1 MLEGLMIGL
10 STAFSLSNILMVVGG
25 CLIGTFIGMLPGLGP
40 MSIIAIM
47 IPVAI
52 TLGDPTAALI
62 LLAGVYYGAIFGGST
77 SSILLNAPGV
87 AGTVATSF
95 DGYPMAKRGEAG
107 KALTIAAVSSFAG
120 GTIGAILLIV
130 FAPALSTVALLFHSA
145 EYFALMVV
153 GLSAIAAFA
162 GTGQVAKAL
171 MMTIL
176 GLILATVGEGALFNM
191 PRFTMGLMDL
201 QSGLSFITLAMAMFA
216 LPEAIF
222 LVLNPARSETPDD
235 GSGGSGKITGLRFS
249 RAEGRAMLP
258 VIGRQSVQGFFI
270 GVLPGAGATIASFL
284 GYAVERNLASSEEQ
298 KEFGKGS
305 VKGLAA
311 PETANNAA
319 CTGSFVPL
327 LTLGIPGSGTTAI
340 LLGALIALNV
350 TPGPR
355 LMIDEPQIFW
365 AVIISMYIGNLVLL
379 ILNLPLIPY
388 IAKILAIPRNYLIP
402 FILFFTL
409 MGSYIGQNNSTELLI
424 LVGFGVMATILR
436 FADYPLAPLLIG
448 FILGRMLEDNFAR
461 SMQLYDGIGFILER
475 PMTLGLLGLAAVL
488 VLLPSFRARRARR
501 RAEGVADGD

>member
-10 STAFSLSNILMVVGG
+10 ETAFSVKNILMVIGG

-52 TLGDPTAALI
+52 SIGDASAALI

-77 SSILLNAPGV
+77 SSILINAPGV
-87 AGTVATSF
+87 ASTVATSF
-95 DGYPMAKRGEAG
+95 DGYPLARQGKAG
-107 KALTIAAVSSFAG
+107 KALTVAAISSFIG
-120 GTIGAILLIV
+120 GTVGAILLMI
-130 FAPALSTVALLFHSA
+130 FAPALASVALLFHSA

-162 GTGQVAKAL
+162 GSGQIGKAIL
-171 MMTIL
+171 MTVL
-176 GLILATVGEGALFNM
+176 GLMLATVGEGALFNM

-201 QSGLSFITLAMAMFA
+201 QSGLGFITLAMAMFA
-216 LPEAIF
+216 LPEAIY
-222 LVLNPARSETPDD
+222 LVLDPSRSNTESGNNEIKDLRITKAEARS
-235 GSGGSGKITGLRFS
+235 I
-249 RAEGRAMLP
+249 AP
-258 VIGRQSVQGFFI
+258 VIGRQSIQGFLI

-284 GYAVERNLASSEEQ
+284 GYAVERNIASKEDQEQ
-298 KEFGKGS
+298 FGKGS
-305 VKGLAA
+305 LKGLAA
-311 PETANNAA
+311 PESANNAA

-350 TPGPR
+350 SPGPR

-365 AVIISMYIGNLVLL
+365 AVIISMYLGNLILL
-379 ILNLPLIPY
+379 VLNLPLIPY
-388 IAKILAIPRNYLIP
+388 IAKILAVPRTFLIP

-409 MGSYIGQNNSTELLI
+409 MGAYIGQNNATELLI
-424 LVGFGVMATILR
+424 LVGLGVCATILR

-448 FILGRMLEDNFAR
+448 FILGPMLENNFSR
-461 SMQLYDGIGFILER
+461 SMQLYDGVSFIYER
-475 PMTLGLLGLAAVL
+475 PMTMGLLIFAAIL
-488 VLLPSFRARRARR
+488 ILLPSYRARRARL

>member
-1 MLEGLMIGL
+1 MLEGLLIGL
-10 STAFSLSNILMVVGG
+10 QTAFSIQNLLMVIAG

-52 TLGDPTAALI
+52 SMGDPSAALI

-87 AGTVATSF
+87 AGTVASSF
-95 DGYPMAKRGEAG
+95 DGYPMARQGKAG
-107 KALTIAAVSSFAG
+107 KALTVAAIASFAG
-120 GTIGAILLIV
+120 GTIGAILLMV
-130 FAPALSTVALLFHSA
+130 FAPALSSVALLFHSA

-162 GTGQVAKAL
+162 GTGQVAKAVI
-171 MMTIL
+171 MTLL
-176 GLILATVGEGALFNM
+176 GLIMATVGEGALFNL
-191 PRFTMGLMDL
+191 PRFTMGIMDL
-201 QSGLSFITLAMAMFA
+201 QSGFGFITLAMAMFA
-216 LPEAIF
+216 LPEALF
-222 LVLNPARSETPDD
+222 LVLKPKKLQEDD
-235 GSGGSGKITGLRFS
+235 GEIKDLRITGS
-249 RAEGRAMLP
+249 EAKAIAP

-284 GYAVERNLASSEEQ
+284 GYAVERNIAPKEEQ
-298 KEFGKGS
+298 DEFGKGS
-305 VKGLAA
+305 IKGLAA

-355 LMIDEPQIFW
+355 LMLDEPQIFW
-365 AVIISMYIGNLVLL
+365 AVIMSMFIGNLVLL

-388 IAKILAIPRNYLIP
+388 IAKVLSVPRNYLIP

-409 MGSYIGQNNSTELLI
+409 MGAYIGQNNATELLI
-424 LVGFGVMATILR
+424 LVGFGVCATALK

-448 FILGRMLEDNFAR
+448 FILGGMMEDNFAR
-461 SMQLYDGIGFILER
+461 SMQLYDGIAFIWER
-475 PMTLGLLGLAAVL
+475 PMTLGLLVVAVLL
-488 VLLPSFRARRARR
+488 VLLPSYRARRARA
-501 RAEGVADGD
+501 RAAGVADGD

>member
-1 MLEGLMIGL
+1 MLEGILIGL
-10 STAFSLSNILMVVGG
+10 QTALSLQNLLVVIGG

-52 TLGDPTAALI
+52 TMGDPSAALI

-87 AGTVATSF
+87 AGTVASSF
-95 DGYPMAKRGEAG
+95 DGYPMARQGKAG
-107 KALTIAAVSSFAG
+107 KALTIAAIASFAG
-120 GTIGAILLIV
+120 GTIGAILLMI
-130 FAPALSTVALLFHSA
+130 FAPMLSSVALLFHSA

-162 GTGQVAKAL
+162 GPGQVTKAL
-171 MMTIL
+171 LMTVL
-176 GLILATVGEGALFNM
+176 GLIMATVGEGALFNL
-191 PRFTMGLMDL
+191 PRFTAGIMDL
-201 QSGLSFITLAMAMFA
+201 QSGFGFITLAMAIFA

-222 LVLNPARSETPDD
+222 LVLKPKNLGDD
-235 GSGGSGKITGLRFS
+235 GGEIKDLRIT
-249 RAEGRAMLP
+249 RAEARAIAP
-258 VIGRQSVQGFFI
+258 VIGRQSIQGFFI

-284 GYAVERNLASSEEQ
+284 GYAVERNIAPKHEQ
-298 KEFGKGS
+298 GEFGKGS
-305 VKGLAA
+305 IKGLAA

-355 LMIDEPQIFW
+355 LMVDEPQIFW
-365 AVIISMYIGNLVLL
+365 AVIMSMFIGNLVLL

-388 IAKILAIPRNYLIP
+388 IAKLLAIPRKFLIP

-409 MGSYIGQNNSTELLI
+409 MGAYIGQNNATELLM
-424 LVGFGVMATILR
+424 LVGFGIFGIALK
-436 FADYPLAPLLIG
+436 FANYPLPPLLIG
-448 FILGRMLEDNFAR
+448 FILGGMMEDNFSR
-461 SMQLYDGIGFILER
+461 SMQLYGGVSFILER
-475 PMTLGLLGLAAVL
+475 PMTFGLLVIAAGLIIVPVL
-488 VLLPSFRARRARR
+488 RTRLAK
-501 RAEGVADGD
+501 

>member
-1 MLEGLMIGL
+1 MIEGILIGL
-10 STAFSLSNILMVVGG
+10 QTALSIQNLLMVIGG

-40 MSIIAIM
+40 MSIISIM

-52 TLGDPTAALI
+52 SMGDPAAALI

-95 DGYPMAKRGEAG
+95 DGYPMARQGKAG
-107 KALTIAAVSSFAG
+107 KALTIAAIASFAG
-120 GTIGAILLIV
+120 GTIGAVLLMI
-130 FAPALSTVALLFHSA
+130 FAPMLSSVALLFHSA

-162 GTGQVAKAL
+162 GTGQVAKAI
-171 MMTIL
+171 MMTLL
-176 GLILATVGEGALFNM
+176 GLIMATVGEGALFNM

-201 QSGLSFITLAMAMFA
+201 QSGFGFITLAMAMFA
-216 LPEAIF
+216 LPEALF
-222 LVLNPARSETPDD
+222 LVLNPARSAQGDNGEIKDLR
-235 GSGGSGKITGLRFS
+235 ITRS
-249 RAEGRAMLP
+249 EAKSIAP
-258 VIGRQSVQGFFI
+258 VVGRQSLQGFFI

-284 GYAVERNLASSEEQ
+284 GYAVERNIAPKHEQ
-298 KEFGKGS
+298 DEFGKGS
-305 VKGLAA
+305 IKGLAA

-355 LMIDEPQIFW
+355 LMLDDPQIFW

-379 ILNLPLIPY
+379 VLNLPLIPY
-388 IAKILAIPRNYLIP
+388 IARILAVPRTFLIP

-409 MGSYIGQNNSTELLI
+409 MGAYIGQNNATELLL
-424 LVGFGVMATILR
+424 LVGFGICATVLR

-448 FILGRMLEDNFAR
+448 FILGGMMENNFSR
-461 SMQLYDGIGFILER
+461 SMQLYDGISFVWER
-475 PMTLGLLGLAAVL
+475 PMTLGLLIIAALL
-488 VLLPSFRARRARR
+488 VILPSYRARRARA
-501 RAEGVADGD
+501 RAAGVADGD

>member
-1 MLEGLMIGL
+1 MLEGLLIGL
-10 STAFSLSNILMVVGG
+10 QTALSLQNILMVVAG

-52 TLGDPTAALI
+52 SMGDPSAALI

-87 AGTVATSF
+87 AGTVASSF
-95 DGYPMAKRGEAG
+95 DGYPMARKGQAG
-107 KALTIAAVSSFAG
+107 KALTIAAIASFAG
-120 GTIGAILLIV
+120 GTIGALLLMI
-130 FAPALSTVALLFHSA
+130 FAPALSSVALLFHSA

-171 MMTIL
+171 LMTIL
-176 GLILATVGEGALFNM
+176 GLIMATVGEGALFNL
-191 PRFTMGLMDL
+191 PRFTMGIMDL
-201 QSGLSFITLAMAMFA
+201 QSGFGFVTLAMAMFA
-216 LPEAIF
+216 LPEALF
-222 LVLNPARSETPDD
+222 LVLRKRKASED
-235 GSGGSGKITGLRFS
+235 SGKISKLRITRQEARS
-249 RAEGRAMLP
+249 IAP
-258 VIGRQSVQGFFI
+258 VIGRQSLQGFFI

-284 GYAVERNLASSEEQ
+284 GYAVERNIASKEERE
-298 KEFGKGS
+298 EFGKGS
-305 VKGLAA
+305 IKGLAA

-355 LMIDEPQIFW
+355 LMVDEPQVFW
-365 AVIISMYIGNLVLL
+365 AVIMSMFIGNLVLL
-379 ILNLPLIPY
+379 VLNLPLIPY
-388 IAKILAIPRNYLIP
+388 IAKVLSIPRNYLIP

-409 MGSYIGQNNSTELLI
+409 MGAYIGQNNATELLI
-424 LVGFGVMATILR
+424 LVGFGICATALK

-448 FILGRMLEDNFAR
+448 FILGGMMENNFAR
-461 SMQLYDGIGFILER
+461 SMQLYDGMGFIIDR
-475 PMTLGLLGLAAVL
+475 PMTLALLVVAVL
-488 VLLPSFRARRARR
+488 LVVLPSYRAWRAAARAKGV
-501 RAEGVADGD
+501 AEGD

>member
-1 MLEGLMIGL
+1 MIEGLLIGL
-10 STAFSLSNILMVVGG
+10 GAAFSIQNLLMVIAG

-52 TLGDPTAALI
+52 TIGDPSAAII

-87 AGTVATSF
+87 AGTVASSF
-95 DGYPMAKRGEAG
+95 DGYPMARKGQAG
-107 KALTIAAVSSFAG
+107 KALTIAAIASFAG
-120 GTIGAILLIV
+120 GSIGALLLMI
-130 FAPALSTVALLFHSA
+130 FAPMLSTVALLFHSA

-162 GTGQVAKAL
+162 GTGNVGKAIL
-171 MMTIL
+171 MTLL
-176 GLILATVGEGALFNM
+176 GLIMATVGEGALFNM

-201 QSGLSFITLAMAMFA
+201 QSGFSFITLAMAMFA
-216 LPEAIF
+216 LPEALF
-222 LVLNPARSETPDD
+222 LVLNPKRSAQ
-235 GSGGSGKITGLRFS
+235 GGSGKIENLRIT
-249 RAEGRAMLP
+249 REEGRKIAP
-258 VIGRQSVQGFFI
+258 VIGRQSIQGFFI

-284 GYAVERNLASSEEQ
+284 GYAVERNIASKEEQ
-298 KEFGKGS
+298 EEFGKGAI
-305 VKGLAA
+305 KGLAA

-388 IAKILAIPRNYLIP
+388 IAKVLAIPRNYLIP

-409 MGSYIGQNNSTELLI
+409 MGSYIGQNNATELLI
-424 LVGFGVMATILR
+424 LVGMGICATILK

-448 FILGRMLEDNFAR
+448 FILGGMLEDNFSR
-461 SMQLYDGIGFILER
+461 SMQLYDGIGFIVDR
-475 PMTLGLLGLAAVL
+475 PMTLGLLVIAVL
-488 VLLPSFRARRARR
+488 LVVVPSYRARRAKARQQGV
-501 RAEGVADGD
+501 AEGD

>member
-1 MLEGLMIGL
+1 MIEGLLIGL
-10 STAFSLSNILMVVGG
+10 SAAFSIQNLLMVIAG

-52 TLGDPTAALI
+52 TIGDPSAAII

-87 AGTVATSF
+87 AGTVASSF
-95 DGYPMAKRGEAG
+95 DGYPMARKGQAG
-107 KALTIAAVSSFAG
+107 KALTIAAIASFAG
-120 GTIGAILLIV
+120 GSIGALLLMI
-130 FAPALSTVALLFHSA
+130 FAPMLSTVALLFHSA

-162 GTGQVAKAL
+162 GTGNVGKAIL
-171 MMTIL
+171 MTLL
-176 GLILATVGEGALFNM
+176 GLVMATVGEGALFNM

-201 QSGLSFITLAMAMFA
+201 QSGFSFITLAMAMFA
-216 LPEAIF
+216 LPEALF
-222 LVLNPARSETPDD
+222 LVLNPKRSAQ
-235 GSGGSGKITGLRFS
+235 GASGKIENLRIT
-249 RAEGRAMLP
+249 REEGRKIAP
-258 VIGRQSVQGFFI
+258 VIGRQSIQGFFI

-284 GYAVERNLASSEEQ
+284 GYAVERNIATKEEQ
-298 KEFGKGS
+298 EEFGKGS
-305 VKGLAA
+305 IKGLAA

-388 IAKILAIPRNYLIP
+388 IAKVLTIPRTYLIP

-409 MGSYIGQNNSTELLI
+409 MGSYIGQNNATELLI
-424 LVGFGVMATILR
+424 LVGMGICATVLK

-448 FILGRMLEDNFAR
+448 FILGGMLEDNFSR
-461 SMQLYDGIGFILER
+461 SMQLYDGIGFIVDR
-475 PMTLGLLGLAAVL
+475 PMTLGLLVIAVL
-488 VLLPSFRARRARR
+488 LVVIPSYRARRAKARQ
-501 RAEGVADGD
+501 EGVAEGD

>member
-1 MLEGLMIGL
+1 MIEGILIGL
-10 STAFSLSNILMVVGG
+10 EAAFSIRNLLMVVAG

-52 TLGDPTAALI
+52 SMGDPAAALI

-87 AGTVATSF
+87 SGTVATSF
-95 DGYPMAKRGEAG
+95 DGYPMARKGQAG
-107 KALTIAAVSSFAG
+107 KALTIAAVASFAG
-120 GTIGAILLIV
+120 GTIGAILLMV
-130 FAPALSTVALLFHSA
+130 FAPALSSVALLFHSA

-171 MMTIL
+171 MMTTL

-191 PRFTMGLMDL
+191 PRFTLGLMDL
-201 QSGLSFITLAMAMFA
+201 QSGISFITLAMAMFA

-222 LVLNPARSETPDD
+222 LVLNPAR
-235 GSGGSGKITGLRFS
+235 GAGGQSGGSGKISGLRFS
-249 RAEGRAMLP
+249 REEAKAMAP
-258 VIGRQSVQGFFI
+258 VIGRQSAQGFFI

-284 GYAVERNLASSEEQ
+284 GYAVERNIAKGEEQ
-298 KEFGKGS
+298 AEFGKGS

-355 LMIDEPQIFW
+355 LMTDTPEIFW
-365 AVIISMYIGNLVLL
+365 AVIISMFIGNLVLL

-388 IAKILAIPRNYLIP
+388 IAKILSIPRNYLIP

-409 MGSYIGQNNSTELLI
+409 MGAYIGQNNATELLI
-424 LVGFGVMATILR
+424 LVGLGVLATILR

-448 FILGRMLEDNFAR
+448 FILGTMLEDNFAR
-461 SMQLYDGIGFILER
+461 SMQLYRGLGFILER
-475 PMTLGLLGLAAVL
+475 PMTLALLVLALLL
-488 VLLPSFRARRARR
+488 VLLPSYRARRARK

>member
-1 MLEGLMIGL
+1 MLEGILIGL
-10 STAFSLSNILMVVGG
+10 EAAFSIQNLLMVIAG

-52 TLGDPTAALI
+52 GIGDPAAALI

-95 DGYPMAKRGEAG
+95 DGYPMARKGQAG

-120 GTIGAILLIV
+120 GTIGAILLMI
-130 FAPALSTVALLFHSA
+130 FAPALSSVALLFHSA

-171 MMTIL
+171 MMTTL

-201 QSGLSFITLAMAMFA
+201 QSGISFITLAMAMFA
-216 LPEAIF
+216 LPEALF
-222 LVLNPARSETPDD
+222 LVLNPAR
-235 GSGGSGKITGLRFS
+235 GAGQGNSGKIENLRFS
-249 RAEGRAMLP
+249 REEGKAMAP
-258 VIGRQSVQGFFI
+258 VIGRQSLQGFFI

-284 GYAVERNLASSEEQ
+284 GYAVERNIAKGEEQ
-298 KEFGKGS
+298 AEFGKGS

-355 LMIDEPQIFW
+355 LMVDTPEIFW
-365 AVIISMYIGNLVLL
+365 AVIISMFIGNLVLL

-409 MGSYIGQNNSTELLI
+409 MGAYIGQNNATELLI
-424 LVGFGVMATILR
+424 LVGFGVVATILK
-436 FADYPLAPLLIG
+436 FADYPLPPLLIG
-448 FILGRMLEDNFAR
+448 FILGTMLEDNFSR
-461 SMQLYDGIGFILER
+461 SMQLYRGLGFILER
-475 PMTLGLLGLAAVL
+475 PMTLGLLVLAAIL
-488 VLLPSFRARRARR
+488 VFLPSYRAHRARRQAMS
-501 RAEGVADGD
+501 VADGD

>member
-1 MLEGLMIGL
+1 MLEGILIGL
-10 STAFSLSNILMVVGG
+10 QAAFSIQNLLMVVAG

-52 TLGDPTAALI
+52 TLGDPAAALI

-95 DGYPMAKRGEAG
+95 DGYPMARKGQAG

-120 GTIGAILLIV
+120 GTIGAILLMI
-130 FAPALSTVALLFHSA
+130 FAPALSSVALLFHSA

-201 QSGLSFITLAMAMFA
+201 QSGISFITLAMAMFA
-216 LPEAIF
+216 LPEALF
-222 LVLNPARSETPDD
+222 LVLNPARGAD
-235 GSGGSGKITGLRFS
+235 GAEGGANKITNLRFT
-249 RAEGRAMLP
+249 REEGRAMLP
-258 VIGRQSVQGFFI
+258 VIGRQSIQGFFI

-284 GYAVERNLASSEEQ
+284 GYAVERNIAKGAEQ
-298 KEFGKGS
+298 AEFGKGS

-355 LMIDEPQIFW
+355 LMVDTPEIFW
-365 AVIISMYIGNLVLL
+365 AVIISMFIGNLVLL

-409 MGSYIGQNNSTELLI
+409 MGAYIGQNNATELLL
-424 LVGFGVMATILR
+424 LVGLGVMATIFR

-448 FILGRMLEDNFAR
+448 FILGTMLEDNFSR
-461 SMQLYDGIGFILER
+461 SMQLYRGLGFVLER
-475 PMTLGLLGLAAVL
+475 PMTLGLLVLALLL
-488 VLLPSFRARRARR
+488 VLLPSYRARRARA
-501 RAEGVADGD
+501 RAQGVADGD

>member
-10 STAFSLSNILMVVGG
+10 STAINPFNLMMVVFG
-25 CLIGTFIGMLPGLGP
+25 CMIGTFIGMLPGLGP

-47 IPVAI
+47 IPIAI

-95 DGYPMAKRGEAG
+95 DGYPMAQKGMAG
-107 KALTIAAVSSFAG
+107 KALTIAAISSFAG
-120 GTIGAILLIV
+120 GTIGAILLMI
-130 FAPALSTVALLFHSA
+130 FAPMLSSVALLFHSA

-162 GTGQVAKAL
+162 GTGQVGKAL
-171 MMTIL
+171 MMTLL
-176 GLILATVGEGALFNM
+176 GLIMATVGEGALFNM
-191 PRFTMGLMDL
+191 PRFTMGLIDL
-201 QSGLSFITLAMAMFA
+201 QSGFSFITLAMAMFA

-222 LVLNPARSETPDD
+222 LVMNPARSAQGDSD
-235 GSGGSGKITGLRFS
+235 ASGGKITGLRITRS
-249 RAEGRAMLP
+249 EARSIAP

-284 GYAVERNLASSEEQ
+284 GYAVERNIAPKAEQ
-298 KEFGKGS
+298 EEFGKGS
-305 VKGLAA
+305 IKGLSA

-355 LMIDEPQIFW
+355 LMTDEPQVFW

-409 MGSYIGQNNSTELLI
+409 MGAYIGQNNATELLI
-424 LVGFGVMATILR
+424 LVGFGVVATILR

-448 FILGRMLEDNFAR
+448 FILGTLLEDNFSR
-461 SMQLYDGIGFILER
+461 SMQLYGGLDFILER
-475 PMTLGLLGLAAVL
+475 PMTLGLLVLAAIL
-488 VLLPSFRARRARR
+488 VLLPSYRAMRARKRAQ
-501 RAEGVADGD
+501 GVADGD

>member
-1 MLEGLMIGL
+1 MLEGIMIGL
-10 STAFSLSNILMVVGG
+10 EAAFSVQNILMVVFG

-52 TLGDPTAALI
+52 TLGDPAAALI

-95 DGYPMAKRGEAG
+95 DGYPMARKGQAG

-120 GTIGAILLIV
+120 GTIGAILLMI
-130 FAPALSTVALLFHSA
+130 FAPALSSVALLFHSA

-162 GTGQVAKAL
+162 GTGQVGKAL
-171 MMTIL
+171 MMTLL
-176 GLILATVGEGALFNM
+176 GLILATVGEGALFSM
-191 PRFTMGLMDL
+191 PRFTMGMMDL
-201 QSGLSFITLAMAMFA
+201 QSGISFITLAMAMFA
-216 LPEAIF
+216 LPEALF
-222 LVLNPARSETPDD
+222 LVLNPARGASNAE
-235 GSGGSGKITGLRFS
+235 GGSNKITNLRFS
-249 RAEGRAMLP
+249 RAEGRAILP
-258 VIGRQSVQGFFI
+258 VIGRQSIQGFFI

-284 GYAVERNLASSEEQ
+284 GYAVERNLAKGEEQ
-298 KEFGKGS
+298 AEFGKGS
-305 VKGLAA
+305 IKGLAA

-355 LMIDEPQIFW
+355 LMTDTPEIFW
-365 AVIISMYIGNLVLL
+365 AVIISMFIGNLVLL
-379 ILNLPLIPY
+379 VLNLPLIPY
-388 IAKILAIPRNYLIP
+388 IAKILSIPRNYLIP

-409 MGSYIGQNNSTELLI
+409 MGAYIGQNNATELLI
-424 LVGFGVMATILR
+424 LVGFGVVATILR

-448 FILGRMLEDNFAR
+448 FILGTMLEDNFAR
-461 SMQLYDGIGFILER
+461 SMQLYQGLGFILER
-475 PMTLGLLGLAAVL
+475 PMTLGLLVLAAVL
-488 VLLPSFRARRARR
+488 VLLPSFRARRARK